1 MDDWQDM
8 VVGDRMAV
16 DNEFEPR
23 IEESRFSR
31 QEWGLIMTATE
42 FEIENPEDEAAAIVA
57 NTEELRGMMPEI
69 EKVADMG
76 PMGATPDDGGSG
88 GGLLDSV
95 FDALGLGGNGA
106 DDGDSVDEDKLQEA
120 ERLVGE
126 YADALQAHLESE
138 GRWDEVRAAAAES

>member
-8 VVGDRMAV
+8 IVGDRMTV
-16 DNEFEPR
+16 DSEFEPR
-23 IEESRFSR
+23 VEDSRFSR

-42 FEIENPEDEAAAIVA
+42 FEIEDEGATATIVA
-57 NTEELRGMMPEI
+57 DTEELAGMMPEI

-76 PMGATPDDGGSG
+76 PMGATSDDDSG

-95 FDALGLGGNGA
+95 FDAIGLGRDDDD
-106 DDGDSVDEDKLQEA
+106 DDGIDEDKLQEA
-120 ERLVGE
+120 ERLVAE

-138 GRWDEVRAAAAES
+138 GRWDEVRAAAQE